1 MADKDSRDRF
11 CGWSGEWA
19 HPRSP
24 AGEGGPGAFRFSGS
38 TPGWLNTPLPSIDS
52 PSSRH
57 VEWRGELDTA
67 CLPDPSR
74 RHAEQAPLSGKA
86 LISSG
91 LGSVVRIPVPGT
103 NGLAIE
109 LTPRGW
115 TPKGGST
122 SSIFIQDVTGKRQLR
137 LDYGFNKNAG
147 TVEWH
152 WNQKGVADVFGITNH
167 TSVGVTEPALGTA
180 AKYYRYAGRMLV
192 IAGVLVDGYS
202 IVISSKPLRRT
213 IQVVSAWAGAEAG
226 CEVVGAGGAAA
237 GTAVTPGLGTAIGGL
252 AGCAVGGFIGYMAA
266 EKAGGY
272 IYDWAEGT
280 VFTKVEPSGGARE
293 QSGGGSND
301 IGANGYW

>member
-1 MADKDSRDRF
+1 MADRDSRDRF
-11 CGWSGEWA
+11 CGWSGAWA

-24 AGEGGPGAFRFSGS
+24 AGEGGPGSFRFSGS
-38 TPGWLNTPLPSIDS
+38 TPGWLSTPLPCIDS

-57 VEWRGELDTA
+57 VDWRGELA
-67 CLPDPSR
+67 SAGLPDPSR
-74 RHAEQAPLSGKA
+74 RDAEQAPLSGKA

-167 TSVGVTEPALGTA
+167 TSVGAAEQALGTA
-180 AKYYRYAGRMLV
+180 AKYYRYAGRMLL

-202 IVISSKPLRRT
+202 IVVSSKPLRRT

-226 CEVVGAGGAAA
+226 CEVVGAGGAVA

-252 AGCAVGGFIGYMAA
+252 AGCALGGFIGYMAA

-280 VFTKVEPSGGARE
+280 VFTKVEPGGGE
-293 QSGGGSND
+293 QSGGAFNG
-301 IGANGYW
+301 IGANGHR